1 MIKSE
6 KGEKKLDWYVK
17 WAASIFVLIAIVAR
31 SAGPEFR
38 IIDLTVGTLGI
49 ALWLWVSL
57 MWEDRALILLNGV
70 SLSLLSVGI
79 MREHGEWWMNFWAKA
94 LSYLPNLNAIG

>member
-1 MIKSE
+1 MIRSN

-17 WAASIFVLIAIVAR
+17 WAASCLVMTAICAR

-38 IIDLTVGTLGI
+38 DIDMFFGTVGI

-57 MWEDRALILLNGV
+57 LWEDRALILLNGV
-70 SLSLLSVGI
+70 SFFVLCIGILREFGPLMTNFNLIEWFLS
-79 MREHGEWWMNFWAKA
+79 
-94 LSYLPNLNAIG
+94 